1 MADGKKTIFTL
12 TVYAAEHESR
22 ASELAH
28 ISRACEQA
36 AHDARGAG
44 GTRLNGVILAD
55 GAVPIG
61 QWRFDPVAPA

>member
-12 TVYAAEHESR
+12 TVFAAAHESR

-28 ISRACEQA
+28 IAQACQGA
-36 AHDARGAG
+36 AKDARGAG
-44 GTRLNGVILAD
+44 GAKLNGIVLAD

-61 QWRFDPVAPA
+61 EWRFDPVAPA